1 MSPAATRSG
10 PCLGGLREG
19 LASLSSGSSASRAC
33 VRGDRDARAPP
44 TKEKNE
50 RRRKKCTRFNRG
62 RAPTPHLTA
71 RARSSPPPP
80 TPPAMSVTFDADLF
94 GRRLNRLYEAWKV
107 CVREDWGREGRPARI
122 KKRARDRFRAG
133 LPLPPAARPPT
144 HSPLNAPAHHSHSH
158 LQITHTHAH
167 THAHS
172 HSPSPPP
179 PPSKHR
185 QTRPPGHPQTRLPS
199 RSAPRSRKTGTARR
213 RPCTYGCS
221 RTSCQVSRGWMC
233 GT

>member
-179 PPSKHR
+179 PP
-185 QTRPPGHPQTRLPS
+185 QNTGRPVRL
-199 RSAPRSRKTGTARR
+199 GIRR
-213 RPCTYGCS
+213 RAC
-221 RTSCQVSRGWMC
+221 RRARHLARGKPVPQDDGRAPMAVHVRAAR
-233 GT
+233 